1 LKKTMS
7 EQIKIS
13 IKNLN
18 FFYNNKEVIKAL
30 NLDIREN
37 EILSVFGP
45 ANSGTTTLLRAL
57 NRMTDLTPGA
67 RMEGEILLDGK
78 NIRSPDINISE
89 LRRKVSMVFE
99 VPTPL
104 PMSIFDNVAYGPRL
118 SGVKNRVLLEHTVEE
133 SLQMAV
139 LWDEVK
145 DRLHNSA
152 MRLSGGQQ
160 QRLCLARILALHPE
174 VILLDRPCSG
184 LDPVSTSKIEESLRH
199 LKEKFTI
206 VIVPHNVQ
214 QAGRVS
220 DRAAFLL
227 MGDLVEVGL
236 TAEVFANPKDK
247 RTSDYITGRFG

>member
-1 LKKTMS
+1 MS
-7 EQIKIS
+7 EQVKIA
-13 IKNLN
+13 IHNLN
-18 FFYNNKEVIKAL
+18 FFYKKNEVIRAL
-30 NLDIREN
+30 NLDVREN

-67 RMEGEILLDGK
+67 HMEGEILLDGN
-78 NIRSPDINISE
+78 NIRAPNVNISE

-118 SGVKNRVLLEHTVEE
+118 SGVKNRLALEETVEE

-160 QRLCLARILALHPE
+160 QRLCVARILALHPE

-227 MGDLVEVGL
+227 MGDLIEVGL

>member
-1 LKKTMS
+1 MT
-7 EQIKIS
+7 EQVKIA
-13 IKNLN
+13 IRNLN
-18 FFYNNKEVIKAL
+18 FFYNKNEVIKAL
-30 NLDIREN
+30 NLDVREN

-57 NRMTDLTPGA
+57 NRMSDLTPGA

-78 NIRSPDINISE
+78 NIRAPSVNISE

-118 SGVKNRVLLEHTVEE
+118 SGIKNRVVLEELVEE

-145 DRLHNSA
+145 DRLHTSG

-160 QRLCLARILALHPE
+160 QRLCIARILALHPE

-184 LDPVSTSKIEESLRH
+184 LDPVSTSKIEESLRR

-227 MGDLVEVGL
+227 MGDLIEVGL
-236 TAEVFANPKDK
+236 TTEVFANPKDK

>member
-1 LKKTMS
+1 MS
-7 EQIKIS
+7 EQVKIA
-13 IKNLN
+13 IHNLN
-18 FFYNNKEVIKAL
+18 FFYKKNEVIKTL
-30 NLDIREN
+30 NLDVREN

-57 NRMTDLTPGA
+57 NRMSDLTPGA

-78 NIRSPDINISE
+78 NIREPSVNISE

-118 SGVKNRVLLEHTVEE
+118 SGVKNRLALEETVEE

-160 QRLCLARILALHPE
+160 QRLC
-174 VILLDRPCSG
+174 RP
-184 LDPVSTSKIEESLRH
+184 
-199 LKEKFTI
+199 
-206 VIVPHNVQ
+206 
-214 QAGRVS
+214 
-220 DRAAFLL
+220 AF
-227 MGDLVEVGL
+227 
-236 TAEVFANPKDK
+236 
-247 RTSDYITGRFG
+247 